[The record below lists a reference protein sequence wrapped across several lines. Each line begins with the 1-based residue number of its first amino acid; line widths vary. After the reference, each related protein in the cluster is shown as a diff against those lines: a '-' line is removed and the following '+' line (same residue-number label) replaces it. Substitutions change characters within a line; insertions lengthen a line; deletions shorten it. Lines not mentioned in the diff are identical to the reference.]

1 MMSLLVIK
9 ERIIYI
15 YQKISMFAT
24 PVFKFLLSFI
34 VFWCISD
41 NMGYDTRFTGGGVL
55 FLLSL
60 LGAFIPSS
68 VLVFLAGVLS
78 VVHIYYISKIL
89 SIIVVVMFLVLYL
102 LFARFTP
109 KYGYVLLAVPVLYL
123 FKMPYLMPLF
133 LGMTATPLAIL
144 PMLCGTVIYY
154 LFVVVKDA
162 AQLSVNNSV
171 EDILALYKYV
181 VDALLGNKLM
191 LLSMAVFSIV
201 LICVYVIRR
210 TSINYSF
217 YIAIGAGALINII
230 GFLLGGLKF
239 DFTGMASEIILG
251 TLFSVVI
258 TLIVQF
264 FRLTLDYTAVERTQF
279 EDDDYYYYVK
289 AVPKMKVT
297 APEKNIKMINVQ
309 NPGLNTA
316 DLGQTL
322 RDLNLPP
329 SMQDKELREREY
341 GDD

>member
-1 MMSLLVIK
+1 MNLLVIK

-24 PVFKFLLSFI
+24 PVFKFILSFI

-89 SIIVVVMFLVLYL
+89 SIIVVMMFLVLYL

-191 LLSMAVFSIV
+191 LLSMAVFSVV

-210 TSINYSF
+210 TSITYSF
-217 YIAIGAGALINII
+217 YIAIGVGALINII
-230 GFLLGGLKF
+230 GFLLGGLGF
-239 DFTGMASEIILG
+239 DFTGMASEIVLG
-251 TLFSVVI
+251 TIFSVVI

-264 FRLTLDYTAVERTQF
+264 FRLTLDYSAVERTQF

-309 NPGLNTA
+309 NPGMNTS

-329 SMQDKELREREY
+329 SMQDKELRERDY